1 MTATGTTGDAEVTKP
16 DFMEAIDDVFGLDP
30 AAPALCHRDRWY
42 TYGDLTAAVDDLA
55 DTLGER
61 GAGAGSPVA
70 LVLPN
75 SPAGVVGLLA
85 IFRLGATAVTL
96 SPRRSDVDFARG
108 PETAAHVTAETGAP
122 ADLSSAIS
130 VESGAGTRVR
140 RFPGVAVLMATSG
153 TTGEPKRLEV
163 TYDSIDASLAG
174 VRSLAARNNGS
185 SGGPAL
191 KDSVNLVCFPL
202 LHLAGLLPLFI
213 TLMTGR
219 RTALMAKFE
228 PVEAAR
234 LIREH
239 HISSAA
245 LNPTALSMLLD
256 ADIEPSDLE
265 SLRFARA
272 GSAPLSPA
280 LAERFENTF
289 GTAVLQAYGQTE
301 TGGEIVGWKPAD
313 HAEFG
318 AVKRGSVG
326 RPHPGIEIAVV
337 APGTRPEEDTLPTGS
352 SGELWAAGIRGID
365 GWHRLGDVGR
375 VDADGFVWIEGRADD
390 LIICGGFNIAPL
402 HVERTLEQHPAV
414 KEAAVVG
421 VPDERLGQIPVAVL
435 ATGHNGAV
443 DPDALRDWCRDRL
456 EHYQVPRRF
465 VIVDALP
472 RNEID
477 KVHRPSV
484 TELAT
489 ANLSE

>member
-1 MTATGTTGDAEVTKP
+1 MLSETDGGPGAVTP
-16 DFMEAIDDVFGLDP
+16 GFMEAIAEIFSLDP
-30 AAPALCHRDRWY
+30 DAPALGHGDRWY
-42 TYGDLTAAVDDLA
+42 SYGELSVAVGDLVDRLDE
-55 DTLGER
+55 LGV
-61 GAGAGSPVA
+61 GAGSPVA

-85 IFRLGATAVTL
+85 VFRLGATALTL
-96 SPRRSDVDFARG
+96 SPRRAGAEAS
-108 PETAAHVTAETGAP
+108 AAPATMALVTAHPGAP
-122 ADLSSAIS
+122 DDLECAITVEKGADS
-130 VESGAGTRVR
+130 RVQQ
-140 RFPGVAVLMATSG
+140 FPGVAVLMGTSG

-163 TYDSIDASLAG
+163 TYESIDASLAG
-174 VRSLAARNNGS
+174 VRALAARNDS
-185 SGGPAL
+185 SSRGPAL
-191 KDSVNLVCFPL
+191 KTSVNLVCFPL
-202 LHLAGLLPLFI
+202 LHLAGLLPLLI

-228 PVEAAR
+228 PLEAAR
-234 LIREH
+234 LVREH
-239 HISSAA
+239 RISSVA

-256 ADIEPSDLE
+256 ADIDPSDLA

-272 GSAPLSPA
+272 GSAPLSPEV
-280 LAERFENTF
+280 AERFEERF

-301 TGGEIVGWKPAD
+301 TGGEIVGWRPTD

-337 APGTRPEEDTLPTGS
+337 AGASNPDAGILPVGS
-352 SGELWAAGIRGID
+352 SGELWARGIRGIE

-421 VPDERLGQIPVAVL
+421 IPDERLGQIPVAVL
-435 ATGHNGAV
+435 ATDDGVAADLEEIRG
-443 DPDALRDWCRDRL
+443 WCRDHL

-465 VIVDALP
+465 VTVDALP

-489 ANLSE
+489 TNLSQ